1 MNPNTRDAEAV
12 RGKPELVMVAK
23 PDVELR
29 ARPDGLTSA
38 ANADLSPLSDVL
50 DDEGATIEPL
60 FGTTEERLRA
70 DVEAVA
76 SESDMDV
83 PDLSLYYNV
92 DADEDR
98 MEAVA
103 KRLNELD
110 AVEAAYV
117 KPPAEPA
124 EAVGEAEVEALND
137 MTPAMESPP
146 VNTPDFTPRQ
156 GYLDSAPDGIDARY
170 AWQFPGGRGQGVD
183 VIDLEWGWNFSHE
196 DHQNNQGGVVG
207 GSNSPYDNHGTAVIG
222 EIGGDQNGLGVT
234 GIASEANVSAVAF
247 SMATARAIR
256 LAANRLHRGDIM
268 LLEIHRPGPRNNF
281 QQRGDQDGYIA
292 IEWWPDDWAAIR
304 YAVAKGVIVV
314 EAAGNGDENLDDA
327 IYDNRPSWFPSDWS
341 NPFRRGDRDSGAIVV
356 GAGAPPSGTH
366 GNDWGPDRSRLGF
379 SNYGSIL
386 DAQGWGREVTTTG
399 YGDLQGGSNK
409 NEWYT
414 DQFSGTSS
422 ASPIVVGALACAQG
436 ILRRDSQAQLSP
448 LRARELLRST
458 GTPQQDAP
466 GRPSSQRIGNRPDL
480 RELIPNALQTS
491 DWTGVQF
498 RGTVPANSTRRWFT
512 WGWPA
517 QWHVLWTVVPTSP
530 DPGGPQISWNVE
542 VERATHENITYW
554 ISITNKTG
562 SSVDVEARYAVLG
575 ET

>member
-1 MNPNTRDAEAV
+1 MNPNTRDAETV

-38 ANADLSPLSDVL
+38 ANVDLSPLSDVL

-124 EAVGEAEVEALND
+124 EAVGETEVEALND

-146 VNTPDFTPRQ
+146 VSTPDFTPRQ
-156 GYLDSAPDGIDARY
+156 GYIDAAPDGIDAHY
-170 AWQFPGGRGQGVD
+170 AWQFPGGRGQGVE

-207 GSNSPYDNHGTAVIG
+207 GSNSQYDNHGTAVIG

-256 LAANRLHRGDIM
+256 LAANRLHRGD
-268 LLEIHRPGPRNNF
+268 
-281 QQRGDQDGYIA
+281 
-292 IEWWPDDWAAIR
+292 
-304 YAVAKGVIVV
+304 
-314 EAAGNGDENLDDA
+314 
-327 IYDNRPSWFPSDWS
+327 RPSWFPSDWS

-356 GAGAPPSGTH
+356 GAGAPPRGTH

-399 YGDLQGGSNK
+399 YGDLQGGSSK

-422 ASPIVVGALACAQG
+422 ASPIVVGALACVQG
-436 ILRRDSQAQLSP
+436 ILRRDRQAQLSP

-530 DPGGPQISWNVE
+530 GSGGPQISWNVE

-575 ET
+575 AT